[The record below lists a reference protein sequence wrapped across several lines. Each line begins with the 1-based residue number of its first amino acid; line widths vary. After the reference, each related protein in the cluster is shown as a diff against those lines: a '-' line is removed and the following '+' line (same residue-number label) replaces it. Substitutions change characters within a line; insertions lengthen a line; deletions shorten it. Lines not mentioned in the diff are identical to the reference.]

1 MATVKAIKG
10 SKATVKKATTATK
23 KAMKKATTAT
33 KKAMK
38 AKFEA
43 TKRSRENELRG
54 LVRVGQVRK
63 KLTVFNGTIPKTSSG
78 LTRACLI
85 KNKRNKIVSKKQQA
99 AGKKAYARIEKWT
112 EAVQKARNALGIF
125 GFVAVKKGTPLY
137 MKAKEFYQ

>member
-10 SKATVKKATTATK
+10 SKATMKKATTATK

-99 AGKKAYARIEKWT
+99 AGKKAYARIEKWI
-112 EAVQKARNALGIF
+112 EAVQKAKNALGIF
-125 GFVAVKKGTPLY
+125 GFVAIKK
-137 MKAKEFYQ
+137 